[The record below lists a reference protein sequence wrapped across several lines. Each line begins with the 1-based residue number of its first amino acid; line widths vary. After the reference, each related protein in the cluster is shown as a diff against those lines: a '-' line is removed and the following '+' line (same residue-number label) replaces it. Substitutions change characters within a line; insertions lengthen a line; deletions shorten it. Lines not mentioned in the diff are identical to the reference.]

1 MTTINIRIEEKLK
14 KEASKT
20 LASLGMDTSSAIK
33 MFLTQVVAQKGLP
46 FRPTRNPKD
55 IRAEWDREVAQ
66 ALKSGKGYTDIKKM
80 HRDILKDK

>member
-1 MTTINIRIEEKLK
+1 MTTINIRIEERLK

-55 IRAEWDREVAQ
+55 IRAEWDREIAQ
-66 ALKSGKGYTDIKKM
+66 TLKSGKGYTDIKKM
-80 HRDILKDK
+80 HRDILKVK